1 MWSLGI
7 DFARNV
13 VIFGADNSSSSH
25 TDNQRNKFL
34 VLGERLTEG
43 INDSVG
49 AAGKK
54 NSINLSK
61 AKTKF
66 CLSVHYDADESNLH
80 VNKAQISKFKVKHN
94 ILFRKRIKRF
104 HKR

>member
-43 INDSVG
+43 VNDSVG

-54 NSINLSK
+54 IVLTL
-61 AKTKF
+61 AKQRQSF
-66 CLSVHYDADESNLH
+66 G
-80 VNKAQISKFKVKHN
+80 
-94 ILFRKRIKRF
+94 
-104 HKR
+104 